1 MLERAQNQVRQR
13 DRKALAAGNNVRRRL
28 GVQAIARNFSPV
40 ETPRL
45 FRMRSS
51 PVLVLV
57 YFRPLI
63 HTIIFLKGSIIC

>member
-13 DRKALAAGNNVRRRL
+13 DRKAIAAGNNVRRRL

-40 ETPRL
+40 KIPRL